1 MVIGSKLG
9 RHFNMANIITGI
21 RIVCS
26 IALVFC
32 PVFSPAFYTLYIVA
46 GISDMI
52 DGWLARALNCTSKAG
67 ALLDSLADICF
78 VVCCSSQLLPILQL
92 PLWLWLWG
100 GIIVVIKVMNQISA
114 IVMHGHCHFP
124 HTLTNKVTG
133 FLLFISVP
141 MMPYSIIPFTI
152 VALIA
157 MFSAIHEGYVIRKKI
172 R

>member
-1 MVIGSKLG
+1 MTQLPNVITILRIAGSFSLL
-9 RHFNMANIITGI
+9 FMDVTNT
-21 RIVCS
+21 
-26 IALVFC
+26 VFGVIYVLC
-32 PVFSPAFYTLYIVA
+32 

-114 IVMHGHCHFP
+114 IVMKGHSRFP
-124 HTLTNKVTG
+124 HTLANKVTG
-133 FLLFISVP
+133 FLLFIAVP
-141 MMPYSIIPFTI
+141 MIPYSIIPFTI
-152 VALIA
+152 VAIIA
-157 MFSAIHEGYVIRKKI
+157 MFSAIHEGYVIRK
-172 R
+172 RNNTP